1 MGSQSLG
8 RVGEGGMGRGW
19 STSTKLQ
26 IEGVSSVD
34 SVCRMTI
41 VCNNIYNNS
50 LYFRIEERLSNISP
64 QRNDKC

>member
-1 MGSQSLG
+1 
-8 RVGEGGMGRGW
+8 MGRGW